1 MNFEQY
7 FEILVFSENLSSDS
21 FLFIVLCVFLSIYC
35 LLVFG
40 LFIGVLKVRKAK
52 SRKINEFV
60 SVIVAARNEE
70 QNLPFLLEALKKQTY
85 QNFELIIV
93 NDRSEDRT
101 LEVLQENAKD
111 FHKLKYLTVPFNE
124 KLEMAPKKN
133 ALNLGVSKSK
143 GEILLFTDADCIPER
158 DWIEKTLNYFTKEV
172 GFVTGYSPSQGKGF
186 FSLLAELDTLSL
198 ACVNAGT
205 IALGFPM
212 TCSGRNLAY
221 RKEVFEE
228 VGGFKKIANFISGDD
243 DLFLHLVR
251 DLTNWKIV
259 FCPESSVLTSP
270 PTSIKAFFNQRIRHA
285 SKGKS
290 YTLKTKILLG
300 SVYLFNLLLFLSP
313 ILWLLDFINLEP
325 TLKMLFVKTFVEF
338 LVIFWG
344 IQNWKSWKLIPIFPL
359 MELLHIPYVT
369 ILGLLG
375 QFLNFEWKEQ
385 KFKAKE
391 SV

>member
-1 MNFEQY
+1 M
-7 FEILVFSENLSSDS
+7 
-21 FLFIVLCVFLSIYC
+21 
-35 LLVFG
+35 LVFG
-40 LFIGVLKVRKAK
+40 LFIGVLRVRKAK
-52 SRKINEFV
+52 PRKKNEFV

-70 QNLPFLLEALKKQTY
+70 QNLPFLIESLIVQTY
-85 QNFELIIV
+85 QNFEVIIV
-93 NDRSEDRT
+93 NDRSEDKT
-101 LEVLQENAKD
+101 LTILEKKSNEFAKLE
-111 FHKLKYLTVPFNE
+111 FLTVDSEIN
-124 KLEMAPKKN
+124 LEMAPKKN
-133 ALNLGVSKSK
+133 ALRIGIAKSK
-143 GEILLFTDADCIPER
+143 GEILLFTDADCVPKK
-158 DWIEKTLNYFTKEV
+158 DWIEKTLNYFTPKV
-172 GFVTGYSPSQGKGF
+172 GLVTGYSPSKGKGL

-212 TCSGRNLAY
+212 TCSGRILAY

-251 DLTNWKIV
+251 DLTDWKIV

-270 PTSIKAFFNQRIRHA
+270 PNSAKAFFNQRIRHA

-290 YTLKTKILLG
+290 YTLRTKFLLG
-300 SVYLFNLLLFLSP
+300 SVYLFNLLLFLAP
-313 ILWLLDFINLEP
+313 FFWFLDFVNLEAI
-325 TLKMLFVKTFVEF
+325 LAILFTKTFVEF

-344 IQNWKSWKLIPIFPL
+344 ISNWKSWKLILVFPL

-375 QFLNFEWKEQ
+375 QFLKFEWKEQ
-385 KFKAKE
+385 KFEAKKT
-391 SV
+391 S

>member
-1 MNFEQY
+1 M
-7 FEILVFSENLSSDS
+7 L
-21 FLFIVLCVFLSIYC
+21 IVYCSLLIIYC

-40 LFIGVLKVRKAK
+40 LLVGILKVRRAK
-52 SRKINEFV
+52 PRKTNEFI

-70 QNLPFLLEALKKQTY
+70 QNLPFLIDSLKNQSY

-93 NDRSEDRT
+93 DDRSEDGT
-101 LEVLQENAKD
+101 LAVLEKFSKIFA
-111 FHKLKYLTVPFNE
+111 KLKFLTVDKNS

-133 ALNLGVSKSK
+133 ALSLGISESK
-143 GEILLFTDADCIPER
+143 GEILLFTDADCIPEK
-158 DWIEKTLNYFTKEV
+158 DWIEKTLNYFTPKV
-172 GFVTGYSPSQGKGF
+172 GLVTGYSPSKGKGL

-228 VGGFKKIANFISGDD
+228 VGGFSKIAKFISGDD

-270 PTSIKAFFNQRIRHA
+270 PNSAKAFFNQRIRHA

-300 SVYLFNLLLFLSP
+300 SVYLFNFLLFISP
-313 ILWLLDFINLEP
+313 ILWFSG
-325 TLKMLFVKTFVEF
+325 FVKLEAILGIFFTKTLIEF

-344 IQNWKSWKLIPIFPL
+344 ISNWKSWKLIPIFPL

-375 QFLNFEWKEQ
+375 QFLKFEWKEQ
-385 KFKAKE
+385 KFEAKKK
-391 SV
+391 S